1 MPLNIGNDIFGL
13 ERTGEAKAE
22 SKAVETESPSPME
35 EAVVNALEEKVN
47 GPETVKPKIRSRKS
61 VKNNRKQKA
70 SKVSCTF
77 WLEESVR
84 NELQGASYLLSEPQ
98 NSIVESAIRDYIK
111 RKGLRIPK
119 KVA

>member
-13 ERTGEAKAE
+13 DNRAGEAKE
-22 SKAVETESPSPME
+22 PEITPME

-47 GPETVKPKIRSRKS
+47 GPEKSKPRNRVQKS
-61 VKNNRKQKA
+61 VKNNRKQKET
-70 SKVSCTF
+70 KVSCTF

-84 NELQGASYLLSEPQ
+84 SELQGASFLLSKPQ
-98 NSIVESAIRDYIK
+98 NQIVEEAVAKYIK
-111 RKGLRIPK
+111 AKGLQIPK